1 MTNVNSKIV
10 ISAPGRVCLFGEHQD
25 YLGLPVIASAISK
38 RIYIEGQQRNDS
50 TVNIELPDIGGFETF
65 KIGEKL
71 KYTKERDYFKSAL
84 NVLIKNDFS
93 FSSGFDCT
101 IHGNIPINSGTS
113 SSSALVV
120 AFINFLARISDQK
133 IILNAEKNAELAHKA
148 EVLEFNEPGGMMDH
162 YSSAL
167 GGIIHLS
174 SFPKVRLKNFF
185 SHLGPMILGNSN
197 EPKETKS
204 ILARVKNG
212 VLNICNTLI
221 KKFPDFN
228 LQNVTIE
235 QLEKFHND
243 ITIDE
248 YQLLFGTVRN
258 RDITKIAE
266 NVLEKSPFDHRY
278 FGDLINQH
286 HHILRD
292 VLKIST
298 KKIDTMIDAALEAG
312 AFGAKI
318 NGSGGGGCMFAYAP
332 ENTEL
337 VLEAVS
343 KISPESFIVYSDAG
357 VKEEINKESI

>member
-1 MTNVNSKIV
+1 MANFNSQIV

-25 YLGLPVIASAISK
+25 YLDLPVIASAISK
-38 RIYIEGQQRNDS
+38 RIYVEGNLRADC
-50 TVNIELPDIGGFETF
+50 TVNIDLPDIGGFETF
-65 KIGEKL
+65 QIGKEL
-71 KYTKERDYFKSAL
+71 KYSNERDYFKSAL
-84 NVLIKNDFS
+84 NVLINNNYS
-93 FSSGFDCT
+93 FSSGFDCK

-167 GGIIHLS
+167 GGIIHLIS
-174 SFPKVRLKNFF
+174 SPKVKLKNFT
-185 SHLGPMILGNSN
+185 SHLGPMVLGNSG
-197 EPKETKS
+197 EPKDTKS

-221 KKFPDFN
+221 NKYPDFS
-228 LQNVTIE
+228 LQKVTIDE
-235 QLEKFHND
+235 LEKFRSD
-243 ITIDE
+243 ISIDK
-248 YQLLFGTVRN
+248 YQLLYGTVRN

-266 NVLEKSPFDHRY
+266 SVLEKSPFDHRY
-278 FGDLINQH
+278 FGNLINQH

-292 VLKIST
+292 LLKIST
-298 KKIDTMIDAALEAG
+298 KKIDAMIDAALEAG
-312 AFGAKI
+312 SFGAKI

-332 ENTEL
+332 ENTER

-343 KISPESFIVYSDAG
+343 KISKESFIVYSDAG
-357 VKEEINKESI
+357 VKEENIKESI